1 MAAITKGL
9 SAMRISIA
17 KNLRLFTVLLLA
29 APLAFAQTGARQDGA
44 ALRKLAEGYLQAQSA
59 GLPGKVTIRMGT
71 VDPRLSL
78 PACPAP
84 EAFQQPG
91 ARPWGK
97 TTVGV
102 RCTAPAWSMFLQA
115 QVSVVADYV
124 TAAVPLAQGQPID
137 AGQLTTMQG
146 DLAALPNGIITDM
159 AQAVGRTPAVS
170 LPAGTPLRL
179 DALKSKPVVQQNQA
193 VRIVSRG
200 ENFSVSG
207 EGKAIGN
214 AGEGQV
220 VQVRTPRGAIVSGTA
235 RSGGIVEVT
244 L

>member
-1 MAAITKGL
+1 MLKNFKLL
-9 SAMRISIA
+9 S
-17 KNLRLFTVLLLA
+17 VLLLA
-29 APLAFAQTGARQDGA
+29 APLAFAQSGARQDGA
-44 ALRKLAEGYLQAQSA
+44 ALRALAQGYLQAQSA
-59 GLPGKVTIRMGT
+59 GLPGKVTIKVGA

-78 PACPAP
+78 AACPAP

-97 TTVGV
+97 TTVGL
-102 RCTAPAWSMFLQA
+102 RCTAPVWTMFLQA

-124 TAAVPLAQGQPID
+124 TAAVPLAQGQAIE
-137 AGQLTTMQG
+137 AGQLATMQG
-146 DLAALPNGIITDM
+146 DIAAMPNGIVTDVD
-159 AQAVGRTPAVS
+159 QAIGRTPTVS

-193 VRIVSRG
+193 VRIISRG

-214 AGEGQV
+214 AAEGQV

-235 RSGGIVEVT
+235 RNGGIVEVV

>member
-1 MAAITKGL
+1 MFKKL
-9 SAMRISIA
+9 
-17 KNLRLFTVLLLA
+17 KLFSLLLLA
-29 APLAFAQTGARQDGA
+29 APLALAQSGARQDGA

-59 GLPGKVTIRMGT
+59 GLPGKVTIKVGA
-71 VDPRLSL
+71 VDPRLAL
-78 PACPAP
+78 AACPAP

-102 RCTAPAWSMFLQA
+102 RCTAPVWSLFLQA
-115 QVSVVADYV
+115 QVNVVADYV

-137 AGQLTTMQG
+137 ASQLATMQG
-146 DLAALPNGIITDM
+146 DIAAMPNGIITDM
-159 AQAVGRTPAVS
+159 AQAIGRTPTVS

-214 AGEGQV
+214 AGEGQI
-220 VQVRTPRGAIVSGTA
+220 VQVRTPRGAIISGTA
-235 RSGGIVEVT
+235 RNGGIVEVS

>member
-1 MAAITKGL
+1 MSKTFKLLVVL
-9 SAMRISIA
+9 STA
-17 KNLRLFTVLLLA
+17 LLLA
-29 APLAFAQTGARQDGA
+29 APVAYAAQPASNAARQDGA
-44 ALRKLAEGYLQAQSA
+44 ALRKLAEQFLQTQSA
-59 GLPGKVTIRMGT
+59 GLPGQVTVKIGA

-78 PACPAP
+78 AACPAP

-102 RCTAPAWSMFLQA
+102 RCTAPVWTMFLQA
-115 QVSVVADYV
+115 QVSVMADYV
-124 TAAVPLAQGQPID
+124 TAAVPLAQGQAID
-137 AGQLTTMQG
+137 AGQLATMQG
-146 DLAALPNGIITDM
+146 DIAAMPNGIVTDM
-159 AQAVGRTPAVS
+159 AQAIGRTPTVS

-179 DALKSKPVVQQNQA
+179 DSLRSRPVVQQNQA
-193 VRIVSRG
+193 VRIISRG

-220 VQVRTPRGAIVSGTA
+220 VQVRTPRGAIISGTA
-235 RSGGIVEVT
+235 RLGGIVEVA

>member
-1 MAAITKGL
+1 MFKQFKL
-9 SAMRISIA
+9 
-17 KNLRLFTVLLLA
+17 LFALLLA
-29 APLAFAQTGARQDGA
+29 APLAQAAVPASTGTRQDGA
-44 ALRKLAEGYLQAQSA
+44 ALRKVAEQFLQTQSA
-59 GLPGKVTIRMGT
+59 GLPGKVTVKIGA

-78 PACPAP
+78 AACPAP

-102 RCTAPAWSMFLQA
+102 RCTAPVWTIFLQA
-115 QVSVVADYV
+115 QVSVLADYV
-124 TAAVPLAQGQPID
+124 TAAVPLAQGQAID
-137 AGQLTTMQG
+137 AGQLATMQG
-146 DLAALPNGIITDM
+146 DIAAMPNGIVTDM
-159 AQAVGRTPAVS
+159 AQAIGRTPTVS

-179 DALKSKPVVQQNQA
+179 DSLKSRPVVQQNQA

-214 AGEGQV
+214 AAEGQV

-235 RSGGIVEVT
+235 RLGGIVEVA

>member
-1 MAAITKGL
+1 MF
-9 SAMRISIA
+9 
-17 KNLRLFTVLLLA
+17 KNLRLFAALLPSLLLA
-29 APLAFAQTGARQDGA
+29 APLALAQAQVQPGTRQDGA
-44 ALRKLAEGYLQAQSA
+44 ALRKLAENFLQTQSA
-59 GLPGKVTIRMGT
+59 GLPGKVTVKVGA

-78 PACPAP
+78 AACPAP

-102 RCTAPAWSMFLQA
+102 RCTAPVWSMFLQA

-124 TAAVPLAQGQPID
+124 TAAVPLAQGQAID
-137 AGQLTTMQG
+137 ASQLATMQG
-146 DLAALPNGIITDM
+146 DIAAMPNGIITDM
-159 AQAVGRTPAVS
+159 AQAIGRTPTVS

-179 DALKSKPVVQQNQA
+179 DSLKSKPVVQQNQA

-235 RSGGIVEVT
+235 RLGGIVEVA

>member
-1 MAAITKGL
+1 MF
-9 SAMRISIA
+9 
-17 KNLRLFTVLLLA
+17 KNLKLFTALLLVM
-29 APLAFAQTGARQDGA
+29 PLALAQSAGARQDGA
-44 ALRKLAEGYLQAQSA
+44 ALRKVAEQYLQTQSA
-59 GLPGKVTIRMGT
+59 GLPGKVTIKVGA
-71 VDPRLSL
+71 VDPRLAL
-78 PACPAP
+78 AACPAP

-102 RCTAPAWSMFLQA
+102 RCTAPAWSVFLQA
-115 QVSVVADYV
+115 QVTVIADYV
-124 TAAVPLAQGQPID
+124 TAAVPLAQGQAIT

-146 DLAALPNGIITDM
+146 DIAAMPNGIVTDM
-159 AQAVGRTPAVS
+159 AQAIGRTPIVS
-170 LPAGTPLRL
+170 LPAGAPLRL
-179 DALKSKPVVQQNQA
+179 DSLKSKPVVQQNQA

-220 VQVRTPRGAIVSGTA
+220 VQVRTPRGAIISGTA
-235 RSGGIVEVT
+235 RMGGIVEVA